1 MQVVIMGCGRS
12 GSALAAR
19 LEAEGDGVT
28 LLDPDESAQNRLPAG
43 FKGRFIHGSGCSR
56 LLLEDAGI
64 AHAEAFVALSP
75 SDSANIVAA
84 RTARDFYRVP
94 RVFSRLSDPARAPI
108 YTELGI
114 ATVGSVQTNVNRVH
128 HLLHHRGLEPELTFG
143 NGETMLV
150 RSFVPGYLAGRKVA
164 ELNVPG
170 EIQVVEISRAGHSSV
185 PEGTSMLQPDDFVSF
200 IVASGSLG
208 RLRSFLDAT
217 GH

>member
-1 MQVVIMGCGRS
+1 MKAVIMGCGRT

-28 LLDPDESAQNRLPAG
+28 LIDPDENAQNRLPAG
-43 FKGRFIHGSGCSR
+43 FKGRFIHGSGTSR
-56 LLLEDAGI
+56 SMLEDAGI
-64 AHAEAFVALSP
+64 AHAEAFVAVSP
-75 SDSANIVAA
+75 GDSANIVAA

-94 RVFSRLSDPARAPI
+94 RVFSRLCDPARAPI
-108 YTELGI
+108 YAELGI
-114 ATVGSVQTNVNRVH
+114 AAVGSVQTDVNRLH
-128 HLLHHRGLEPELTFG
+128 HLLHHRTLEPELTFG

-150 RSFVPGYLAGRKVA
+150 RSFVPGYLAGRRVA

-170 EIQVVEISRAGHSSV
+170 EIGVVEVSRAGHSSV
-185 PEGTSMLQPDDFVSF
+185 PEGTSVLQADDFVTF

-208 RLRSFLDAT
+208 RLRSFLDGT